1 MNISGLEKLSVTDYP
16 GYVSCIVFTQG
27 CNFNCLFCHNSSL
40 IPFKKG
46 SITEEEVLAYIEKR
60 KNILDGVVITGGEPL
75 LQSNIKEFIKK
86 IKKIG
91 LKVKLD
97 TNGSNYTLLKELID
111 NDLIDY
117 IAMDI
122 KSDMTNYEQLTGFKK
137 NNFDSIKDTIK
148 LIENSNIDYE
158 FRTTIIKEYH
168 NLDNIINICI
178 LINPKS
184 KYYLQNYIDSEN
196 VLTKGLSGFTKE
208 ELQSMENKLREKYS
222 NVKVRGL

>member
-168 NLDNIINICI
+168 NLDNIINICK

-208 ELQSMENKLREKYS
+208 ELQNMENKLREKYS

>member
-168 NLDNIINICI
+168 NLDNIINICM

-208 ELQSMENKLREKYS
+208 ELQNMENKLREKYS

>member
-1 MNISGLEKLSVTDYP
+1 MNISGLEKLSITDYP

-75 LQSNIKEFIKK
+75 LQINIKDFIKK
-86 IKKIG
+86 VKNLG

-97 TNGSNYTLLKELID
+97 TNGSNYLMLKELID
-111 NDLIDY
+111 DALIDY

-137 NNFDSIKDTIK
+137 YNFDSIKDTIK

-168 NLDNIINICI
+168 NLDNIINICM

-184 KYYLQNYIDSEN
+184 KYYLQNYVDSEN
-196 VLTKGLSGFTKE
+196 VLTKGLSGFTKV

-222 NVKVRGL
+222 NVTVRGL

>member
-111 NDLIDY
+111 DALIDY

-168 NLDNIINICI
+168 NLDNIINICK

-222 NVKVRGL
+222 NITVRGL